1 VKLRFDILT
10 LATGPFVDIAQRWKG
25 AEEMGFHGAWLVDT
39 LSLRGTADYEPWS
52 LLGAL
57 ASTTSRLRIG
67 TLVSQI
73 TFRHPVL
80 LAAQAITVDRISDG
94 RLELGIGAGD
104 YIADN
109 AAVGVEAWPLSERL
123 DRLEEQLVMV
133 DKALRGERFDHQGR
147 FHSAEGVHLAAPV
160 QHPRPP
166 LVIAG
171 QVSGTL
177 RLAARF
183 ADVWNTLGGQPLA
196 KSGRAPIPL
205 AQAVERT
212 REQVRLLDHYCHE
225 LGRNPGELRRSVLPY
240 RAETEPLSS
249 LAAFDDFVGRYAELG
264 FEQFIFYWPPVAN
277 QMQHQPISTSQ
288 QATLEKIAAERI
300 ANP

>member
-1 VKLRFDILT
+1 MLT
-10 LATGPFVDIAQRWKG
+10 LATGPFADIAQRWK
-25 AEEMGFHGAWLVDT
+25 AADEMGFHGAWLVDT
-39 LSLRGTADYEPWS
+39 LSLRGTVDYEAWS

-57 ASTTSRLRIG
+57 ASIPSRLRVG

-80 LAAQAITVDRISDG
+80 LAAQAITVDRISGG
-94 RLELGIGAGD
+94 RLELGIGTGD
-104 YIADN
+104 YVADN
-109 AAVGVEAWPLSERL
+109 AAVGVETWPLGERL
-123 DRLEEQLVMV
+123 DRLEEQLVII

-147 FHSAEGVHLAAPV
+147 FHRAEGLHLAAPV
-160 QHPRPP
+160 QQPRPP

-183 ADVWNTLGGQPLA
+183 ADVWNTLGGQPLS
-196 KSGRAPIPL
+196 KSGHAPIPL

-212 REQVRLLDHYCHE
+212 RVQVRLLEQYCHE
-225 LGRNPGELRRSVLPY
+225 LGRNPGEIRRSVVPY

-249 LAAFDDFVGRYAELG
+249 LAAFDEFVGRYAELG

-277 QMQHQPISTSQ
+277 QIQHEPISASQ
-288 QATLEKIAAERI
+288 QATLETIAAERI
-300 ANP
+300 ANQ